1 MQANRFGTLLLTGVL
16 LSFCIS
22 LLALTGC
29 SRDICVDP
37 YTHRYVCASPT
48 VSADSGDTSDTSL
61 VGDQGGGDATVLQLP
76 FAAGTSWRCTQGTN
90 GSYSHRYNSTLYGID
105 YDTPNDEAVEIYA
118 PVSGIAHVHEESATS
133 NFGYAVNIDVG
144 SGYYVV
150 LGHNSEI
157 FVTDGEEVTAG
168 ELIAYDGCTGA
179 CSGDHSHV
187 GLMEG
192 DASEMAQYGTSVD
205 DSFYAMDTS
214 VDGAAF
220 GTIDAQDFVCGTSDG
235 HVYESA
241 LPVPEWHPDGSL
253 VKVPSGPSVYLV
265 QDGKARH
272 VVDETTF
279 WSYSLDFDDIALIS
293 DEELS
298 CLGSGA
304 DIASSGSVEA
314 GYGEDGNAWLVV
326 SDTDGSSWKQ
336 RLPGGAEQD
345 VMETWGLSGDLG
357 MDATISQSTLDDHA
371 TRSGTAPFRDGSIVR
386 EQTASDVYVVSDG
399 IALPVKDWDAYLL
412 MGFANRSILTVSD
425 GEVSDV
431 MGNDVGS
438 CSAGIWCLDA
448 EAITTCGGGLDL
460 GSGAEA
466 GGEEIDT
473 GGSTES
479 GPSTETTDDTASD
492 ACADADSDGWCSE
505 STGGSDCSDHAAAV
519 NPGEIEVCGNGVDED
534 CSGTDEPCP
543 ASATDTDGDGIADDA
558 DNCPLHDNADQSDA
572 DGDGEGDA
580 CDPSTSSGSAAD
592 ASDTAS
598 ADTTEDS
605 ASAESTTD
613 SSDSSSSSTSSSGD
627 YVYLDDPFI
636 CFSSTGFRSPYDNA
650 DAYAVGYGDS
660 LDWTL
665 QASML
670 ASPDGVASGYVC
682 VDTTDWAYDDY
693 ELTLLS
699 SIQSDGTEATTYSDT
714 GDWWD
719 NYAFCTDATDAVA
732 SDFCVSQGGWDYL
745 VGFSKTTSGLFANG
759 DGA

>member
-1 MQANRFGTLLLTGVL
+1 MQANRFGTLLLTGVAI
-16 LSFCIS
+16 SFCLS

-29 SRDICVDP
+29 ARDICLDP

-48 VSADSGDTSDTSL
+48 AADDSGDTSDTSA

-76 FAAGTSWRCTQGTN
+76 FAAGTSWRCTQGAN
-90 GSYSHRYNSTLYGID
+90 GSYSHSYDSTMYGID
-105 YDTPNDEAVEIYA
+105 LDTPNGEAVEIYA
-118 PVSGIAHVHEESATS
+118 PASGVARVHEESATS

-144 SGYYVV
+144 NGYYVV
-150 LGHNSEI
+150 LAHNSEI
-157 FVTDGEEVTAG
+157 FVTDGQEVAAG
-168 ELIAYDGCTGA
+168 TLIAYDGCTGA

-214 VDGAAF
+214 LDDAAF
-220 GTIDAQDFVCGTSDG
+220 GTIDAEDFVCGTSDG

-241 LPVPEWHPDGSL
+241 LPVPAWHPNGSL
-253 VKVPSGPSVYLV
+253 VKVPDSPSVYLV
-265 QDGKARH
+265 QEGKARH
-272 VVDETTF
+272 VADEAAF

-293 DEELS
+293 DEELA
-298 CLGSGA
+298 CLGSG
-304 DIASSGSVEA
+304 DEIASSGSVEA
-314 GYGEDGNAWLVV
+314 GYGEDGNAWLIV

-336 RLPGGAEQD
+336 RLPGGAERD
-345 VMETWGLSGDLG
+345 VMESWGLSGDLG
-357 MDATISQSTLDDHA
+357 MDATISQSELDDHA
-371 TRSGTAPFRDGSIVR
+371 TRSGTAPFRDGSVVK

-412 MGFANRSILTVSD
+412 MGFANRQILTVSD

-473 GGSTES
+473 GGSTETDDEDDEDDEVVEEDT
-479 GPSTETTDDTASD
+479 GTTEDTDADPSVDTAADATGDDTDVPDAATDDTA
-492 ACADADSDGWCSE
+492 A
-505 STGGSDCSDHAAAV
+505 
-519 NPGEIEVCGNGVDED
+519 
-534 CSGTDEPCP
+534 EP
-543 ASATDTDGDGIADDA
+543 
-558 DNCPLHDNADQSDA
+558 
-572 DGDGEGDA
+572 
-580 CDPSTSSGSAAD
+580 DPSTSSGSEAE
-592 ASDTAS
+592 AS
-598 ADTTEDS
+598 
-605 ASAESTTD
+605 
-613 SSDSSSSSTSSSGD
+613 D
-627 YVYLDDPFI
+627 YVYLSDPYV
-636 CFSSTGFRSPYDNA
+636 CFSTTGFRTPYDNA
-650 DAYAVGYGDS
+650 DAYAVGYGDG

-665 QASML
+665 AADMRF
-670 ASPDGVASGYVC
+670 APDDVAPGYVC

-693 ELTLLS
+693 QLTLLS
-699 SIQSDGTEATTYSDT
+699 SIQSDGTSATTYADT

-719 NYAFCTDATDAVA
+719 NYAFCVDATDSVA

-745 VGFSKTTSGLFANG
+745 VGFSKSTSGLFANG
-759 DGA
+759 DGS